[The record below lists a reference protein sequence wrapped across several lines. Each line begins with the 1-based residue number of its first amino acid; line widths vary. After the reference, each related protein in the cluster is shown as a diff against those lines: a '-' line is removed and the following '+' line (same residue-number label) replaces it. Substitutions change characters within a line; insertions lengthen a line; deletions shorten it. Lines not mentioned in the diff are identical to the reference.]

1 MKIKTGY
8 VVRKIGNQ
16 FIAVP
21 VGSRTRE
28 LHGMIALNETGA
40 FLWKLLETEQTTDS
54 LTNMLT
60 NEYEIDAAHAHESVE
75 RFLELLTEN
84 HVLDN
89 DELLDSKP

>member
-1 MKIKTGY
+1 MKVKTGY

-40 FLWKLLETEQTTDS
+40 FLWKKLETEQTTDS
-54 LTNMLT
+54 LSDLLME
-60 NEYEIDAAHAHESVE
+60 EYEIDAAHAHESVE
-75 RFLELLTEN
+75 RFLKLLSDHN
-84 HVLDN
+84 VLEK
-89 DELLDSKP
+89 DELRGSDL